1 MVMLSGPPGLGTAY
15 AVSTFD
21 LYFTHGKLLLGA
33 NLRALDD
40 EEIVFVAE
48 NAVLHEAVYVAS
60 NGKWA
65 CLLSDST
72 QRSLRHT
79 VLCTCYHG

>member
-1 MVMLSGPPGLGTAY
+1 
-15 AVSTFD
+15 
-21 LYFTHGKLLLGA
+21 
-33 NLRALDD
+33 
-40 EEIVFVAE
+40 
-48 NAVLHEAVYVAS
+48 VYVAS

-79 VLCTCYHG
+79 VLCTCYRG